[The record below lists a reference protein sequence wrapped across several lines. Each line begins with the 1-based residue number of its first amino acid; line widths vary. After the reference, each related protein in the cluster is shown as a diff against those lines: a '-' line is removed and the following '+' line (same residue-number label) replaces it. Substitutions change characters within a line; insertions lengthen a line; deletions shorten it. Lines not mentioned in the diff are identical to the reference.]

1 MSATDV
7 FLLVIAALLIF
18 IYLKKYLTGRS
29 IKNYVA
35 EEIEAKIKN
44 NEIILLDVRTPKER
58 KGNHIKGSYHIPL
71 YEIKSR
77 VHELNRFKD
86 KEIVCY
92 CRVGNRSLIAAS
104 KLKRYGFR
112 SANLKGGIVA
122 WKAKKT
128 I

>member
-1 MSATDV
+1 MTTTGV
-7 FLLVIAALLIF
+7 FLLVIAALLIY

-29 IKNYVA
+29 IKSYVP
-35 EEIEAKIKN
+35 EEVEAKIKN

-58 KGNHIKGSYHIPL
+58 KENHIKGSYHIPL

-77 VHELNRFKD
+77 IHELNRFKD
-86 KEIVCY
+86 KEIICY

-104 KLKRYGFR
+104 KLKRYGFK
-112 SANLKGGIVA
+112 SANLKGGIVG
-122 WKAKKT
+122 WKKRKT